1 METTMHF
8 KSWLL
13 GSCVVMLSACA
24 SAPPHSA
31 TQNDPHTG
39 AVGVRSIDKLLTT
52 PERMQLADNETFQ
65 MPLAERDNAVP
76 VYPSELLAQRLAPRT
91 VCLNVAIGADG
102 RVSGSRPVGV
112 EEGCPESTA
121 AAAQF
126 VEAARAAVLQWRF
139 DPAFR
144 CVYPGVKPQEEGCV
158 TGKEEAIA
166 VSLAFSFVFEQQE
179 GKGTVRVGG

>member
-1 METTMHF
+1 MRLE
-8 KSWLL
+8 SWMLC
-13 GSCVVMLSACA
+13 GCVAMLSACA
-24 SAPPHSA
+24 SAPPHGA
-31 TQNDPHTG
+31 TRSDAHTG
-39 AVGVRSIDKLLTT
+39 AVGVRSIDKLLTA

-65 MPLAERDNAVP
+65 MPLAERDNAAP
-76 VYPSELLAQRLAPRT
+76 TYPDELLAQRLAPQT

-112 EEGCPESTA
+112 EEGCPASTA
-121 AAAQF
+121 AAPQF

-144 CVYPGVKPQEEGCV
+144 CVYPGARPQEEGCV
-158 TGKEEAIA
+158 TGREEAVA
-166 VSLAFSFVFEQQE
+166 VSLAFSFVFEQKQ